1 MITTSS
7 SNEDLNEFDARVF
20 ILIGQSLST
29 FINVNEEEEDHK
41 KLNQDILNFESEK
54 AEKNLELNNL
64 IEISTKLTSKIKEN
78 ERLLEKEKEK
88 FKLFSSERKLIK
100 IIEEDTQIYNDIF
113 AKISESSGD
122 VIRCS
127 DKSTIRALDIE
138 LIVYIC
144 FDVNCLGAF
153 GSTFN
158 VVADVWYCDND
169 LL

>member
-54 AEKNLELNNL
+54 TEKNLELNNL

-113 AKISESSGD
+113 AKISDLHED
-122 VIRCS
+122 ILNI
-127 DKSTIRALDIE
+127 DKLIE
-138 LIVYIC
+138 KIK
-144 FDVNCLGAF
+144 
-153 GSTFN
+153 
-158 VVADVWYCDND
+158 D

>member
-1 MITTSS
+1 MITPSS

-29 FINVNEEEEDHK
+29 FINVNEEEDHK

-54 AEKNLELNNL
+54 TEKNLELNNL

-78 ERLLEKEKEK
+78 ERLLEKEKGK
-88 FKLFSSERKLIK
+88 FKLFSSERKLSK

-113 AKISESSGD
+113 SIISYLHEDILNINKLIEKI
-122 VIRCS
+122 
-127 DKSTIRALDIE
+127 
-138 LIVYIC
+138 IV
-144 FDVNCLGAF
+144 
-153 GSTFN
+153 
-158 VVADVWYCDND
+158 

>member
-1 MITTSS
+1 MITTTS

-20 ILIGQSLST
+20 IMIGQSLST

-54 AEKNLELNNL
+54 TEKNLELNNL

-113 AKISESSGD
+113 AKISDLHED
-122 VIRCS
+122 ILNI
-127 DKSTIRALDIE
+127 DKLIE
-138 LIVYIC
+138 KIK
-144 FDVNCLGAF
+144 
-153 GSTFN
+153 
-158 VVADVWYCDND
+158 D

>member
-29 FINVNEEEEDHK
+29 FINVNEEEDHK

-113 AKISESSGD
+113 AKISDLHED
-122 VIRCS
+122 ILNI
-127 DKSTIRALDIE
+127 DKLIE
-138 LIVYIC
+138 K
-144 FDVNCLGAF
+144 FK
-153 GSTFN
+153 
-158 VVADVWYCDND
+158 D

>member
-29 FINVNEEEEDHK
+29 FINVNEEEDHK

-113 AKISESSGD
+113 AKISDLHED
-122 VIRCS
+122 ILNI
-127 DKSTIRALDIE
+127 DKLIE
-138 LIVYIC
+138 KIK
-144 FDVNCLGAF
+144 
-153 GSTFN
+153 S
-158 VVADVWYCDND
+158 